1 MILFLDELLRP
12 IKIQSG
18 NDCGVAVF
26 NIVLGKLS
34 NVFFAAVTGNSIR
47 SEFFLDQ
54 CVAYIL
60 FVCKNISHMI
70 DVPSFGLPPTPPS
83 SGDLRRLSSCTNSS
97 RLMPA
102 R

>member
-34 NVFFAAVTGNSIR
+34 NVF
-47 SEFFLDQ
+47 LQ
-54 CVAYIL
+54 L
-60 FVCKNISHMI
+60 
-70 DVPSFGLPPTPPS
+70 
-83 SGDLRRLSSCTNSS
+83 
-97 RLMPA
+97 
-102 R
+102 